1 MRAIIGLGNPGKK
14 YEKTK
19 HNVGFMV
26 VDAIAKE
33 FNVTMK
39 RHTFE
44 AEVGDFFYEGEKIL
58 LIKPLTFMNDSGRAA
73 GPLLTYYNLTPQEAI
88 IVCDD
93 LDMQMGKVRLREHGS
108 AGGHNGLKS
117 LIAHFKTTD
126 FPRIKVGIGRP
137 KKEGQTQVVHHVLAP
152 FSVDEQI
159 DIDPALKKAQHT
171 ALYFASGHTFNETM
185 NFAAKE

>member
-1 MRAIIGLGNPGKK
+1 MRAIIGLGNPGKR

-33 FNVTMK
+33 FQVK
-39 RHTFE
+39 FKKHLFE
-44 AEVGDFFYEGEKIL
+44 AEVGEFFYEGEKIL

-73 GPLLTYYNLTPQEAI
+73 GPLLTYFGLSPQEAI
-88 IVCDD
+88 VVCDD
-93 LDMQMGKVRLREHGS
+93 LDLKIGKVRLREKGS

-117 LIAHFKTTD
+117 LISYFKTQE
-126 FPRIKVGIGRP
+126 FPRIKIGIGRP
-137 KKEGQTQVVHHVLAP
+137 KGQMTVVNHVLAP
-152 FSVDEQI
+152 FDQEDEIEIQQ
-159 DIDPALKKAQHT
+159 ALIKAQHV
-171 ALYFASGHTFNETM
+171 ALYFASGHSFSETL